1 MTYLGF
7 VCYNPRYNKQQKGRT
22 MKDTVDSI
30 IINAQL
36 LALLEIKNKVQ
47 DKIDE
52 LERQKAGED
61 EIPF

>member
-1 MTYLGF
+1 
-7 VCYNPRYNKQQKGRT
+7 

-36 LALLEIKNKVQ
+36 VALLEIKNKVQ

-52 LERQKAGED
+52 LERQKEVDD
-61 EIPF
+61 ELPF

>member
-1 MTYLGF
+1 
-7 VCYNPRYNKQQKGRT
+7 
-22 MKDTVDSI
+22 MKDTIDNI

-36 LALLEIKNKVQ
+36 LALMQVKNKIQ
-47 DKIDE
+47 EKIDE

>member
-1 MTYLGF
+1 
-7 VCYNPRYNKQQKGRT
+7 

-52 LERQKAGED
+52 LEKQKAKEVDD
-61 EIPF
+61 ELPF

>member
-1 MTYLGF
+1 
-7 VCYNPRYNKQQKGRT
+7 

-47 DKIDE
+47 DKIEE
-52 LERQKAGED
+52 LEKQKAKKEVDD

>member
-1 MTYLGF
+1 M
-7 VCYNPRYNKQQKGRT
+7 
-22 MKDTVDSI
+22 DTVDSI

-36 LALLEIKNKVQ
+36 LALMQVKNKIQ
-47 DKIDE
+47 EKIDE

>member
-1 MTYLGF
+1 
-7 VCYNPRYNKQQKGRT
+7 

-36 LALLEIKNKVQ
+36 LALLEVKNKVQ

-52 LERQKAGED
+52 LEKQKAKEVDD
-61 EIPF
+61 ELPF

>member
-1 MTYLGF
+1 M
-7 VCYNPRYNKQQKGRT
+7 
-22 MKDTVDSI
+22 DTVDSI

-52 LERQKAGED
+52 LEKRIKKLEK
-61 EIPF
+61 

>member
-1 MTYLGF
+1 M
-7 VCYNPRYNKQQKGRT
+7 
-22 MKDTVDSI
+22 DTIDSI

-52 LERQKAGED
+52 LEKQKEDKD

>member
-1 MTYLGF
+1 
-7 VCYNPRYNKQQKGRT
+7 
-22 MKDTVDSI
+22 MKDTIDDI

-36 LALLEIKNKVQ
+36 LALIQVKNKIQ